1 MPPLHSTNDDN
12 DDLLS
17 ELQSHNT
24 YFDNL
29 VNSIPA
35 KLYVAGASGDAAY
48 NPKYMHGQHKES
60 KEARRARNKLE
71 KDNKYN
77 PEKRESTLDVKRRV
91 AKEKEEM
98 EYEDNDDVGDDVIM
112 SDGDGEEEDNDQ
124 TPSTSTNTQDK
135 KKDDTSIAGFT
146 SRIEMLRAKLHAKMA
161 EKRAAAGISD
171 DNTTAASAATN
182 PDTSSPALV
191 SKRAARRAEKRK
203 RQEAA
208 KQRNKKKLNS
218 IAESKSKSQERVIK
232 KDLGGSTYNAPSKS
246 TTSQSAIV
254 TTAAQDLATIDY
266 QSIAGL
272 KPKVDGALQN
282 KSLLALTGG
291 GTKKNKNKKKSLEK
305 LLADAERKQARLKE
319 LKLSSVEEDRE
330 KAKNIE
336 WGEAMKVAG

>member
-17 ELQSHNT
+17 ELQSHNA

-98 EYEDNDDVGDDVIM
+98 EEDDDSDVGDDVIM
-112 SDGDGEEEDNDQ
+112 SDGDGEEEDNDNAQ
-124 TPSTSTNTQDK
+124 TSTSTNTQDK

-171 DNTTAASAATN
+171 DTTTAALSAATN
-182 PDTSSPALV
+182 PDASSPALV

-218 IAESKSKSQERVIK
+218 IAESKSKGQERVIK

-246 TTSQSAIV
+246 TTSQTTIV

-291 GTKKNKNKKKSLEK
+291 GKKKNKKKSLEK

-319 LKLSSVEEDRE
+319 LKQSSVEEDRV

>member
-77 PEKRESTLDVKRRV
+77 PEKRESTLDVKRRI

-98 EYEDNDDVGDDVIM
+98 EEDESDVGDDVIM
-112 SDGDGEEEDNDQ
+112 SDGDGEEDDSDQ
-124 TPSTSTNTQDK
+124 TPSTSTNNKDK

-171 DNTTAASAATN
+171 TNEAAAATN

-246 TTSQSAIV
+246 STSQTAI

-272 KPKVDGALQN
+272 KPKVDGALEN

-291 GTKKNKNKKKSLEK
+291 SKKNKKKSLEK

-319 LKLSSVEEDRE
+319 LKQSSVEEDRV

>member
-77 PEKRESTLDVKRRV
+77 PEKRESTLDVKRRI

-98 EYEDNDDVGDDVIM
+98 EEDEDNNSDVGDDVMM
-112 SDGDGEEEDNDQ
+112 SDGDGEEEDNDNAQ
-124 TPSTSTNTQDK
+124 TSTSTKTQDK

-171 DNTTAASAATN
+171 TNEAAAATN

-246 TTSQSAIV
+246 STSQTAI

-272 KPKVDGALQN
+272 KPKVDGALEN

-291 GTKKNKNKKKSLEK
+291 SKKNKKKSLEK

-319 LKLSSVEEDRE
+319 LKQSSVEEDRV